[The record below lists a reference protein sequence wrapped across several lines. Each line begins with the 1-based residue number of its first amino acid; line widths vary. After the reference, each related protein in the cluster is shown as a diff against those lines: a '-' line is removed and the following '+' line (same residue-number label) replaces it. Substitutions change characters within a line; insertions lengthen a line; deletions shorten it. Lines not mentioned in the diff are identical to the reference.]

1 MNALNARI
9 GRRLPSPLWLPPA
22 ASAATAVHGGR
33 GHAVT
38 VFARRHR
45 ATTLIALLAAALWP
59 HWNYVAR
66 RMVDG
71 SDEPWGV
78 VALATVAVLL
88 WRDRAAFELPPR
100 SALVAGALLA
110 TIAAIASLTL
120 PDLAAAALA
129 MLALGVVLVHALRRP
144 AAALIALL
152 LLALPIVASLQFYVG
167 YPLRVAAAWGAAQ
180 LLGVFG
186 LDVAP
191 AGASLLWNGRTV
203 LVDAPC
209 AGIGMLWV
217 GSYTAALL
225 SYLNRADA
233 RRTAINAV
241 AAGVVVLLANMLRNA
256 LLFLPE
262 ARVVDWPAAAHGA
275 LGLAAFAAAI
285 VPIVFITCWRTR

>member
-9 GRRLPSPLWLPPA
+9 GRRLPSPLWLQLAAPA
-22 ASAATAVHGGR
+22 AADLHAGR

-59 HWNYVAR
+59 HWSYVAQ

-88 WRDRAAFELPPR
+88 WRDRTEFALPPR
-100 SALVAGALLA
+100 AALAGGALLA
-110 TIAAIASLTL
+110 VAAAIASLTL
-120 PDLAAAALA
+120 PDLAAAVLA

-144 AAALIALL
+144 AAALLALL
-152 LLALPIVASLQFYVG
+152 LLALPIVASLQFYFG
-167 YPLRVAAAWGAAQ
+167 YPLRVLAAWGAAQ
-180 LLGVFG
+180 LLAASG
-186 LDVAP
+186 LDVTP
-191 AGASLLWNGRTV
+191 TGASLLWNGRTV

-233 RRTAINAV
+233 RRTAVNALM
-241 AAGVVVLLANMLRNA
+241 AGLVVLLANVVRNA

-262 ARVVDWPAAAHGA
+262 ARVVGWPAAAHDA

-285 VPIVFITCWRTR
+285 VPIVLITCWRTR